1 MTKRIREN
9 ADGTAAP
16 VRLYS
21 GPITFGEQGLAR
33 TGSVVLI
40 WEPEPRVEFKVEA
53 EKGFDDEILTDATGI
68 GLTLDNGRR
77 CQSHPDRWDFWEED
91 RVAVRGEIE
100 PVSFGATTV
109 RRLRADVVNLP
120 LVNRPRIT
128 ELIGNG
134 WRLRLKAL
142 GSGDSEE
149 KGFFITG
156 SLVVEREDGE
166 EFDPE
171 RGVAI
176 LEAFDYFG
184 TLAQGAWATHALPI
198 GIGEAGGIEWER
210 WVVGRVDRHET
221 GDGWATHY
229 SESTEVLADLWPG
242 FLSKWEDPAWQP
254 TIRTLVT
261 LLAEATGHTDGEAAL
276 LMIDVVLEL
285 LSWAVV
291 VSDGKMVSAE
301 GHDRLQAP
309 DRLRLLLAV
318 AHIDRRVP
326 DGLHELTAAALQ
338 LRWVDGPHAIA
349 QIRDAVVHPRK
360 RQSLSEVPQEAI
372 LEAQLLARDYAHGAI
387 AHLFGA
393 TGWKAWADRWM
404 ASGKR

>member
-1 MTKRIREN
+1 MTRRIREN

-21 GPITFGEQGLAR
+21 GPINFGEQGLIR
-33 TGSVVLI
+33 TGGVVLI

-53 EKGFDDEILTDATGI
+53 EEGFDNEVLTGDWEATGI

-77 CQSHPDRWDFWEED
+77 CQSHPDRWDYWED
-91 RVAVRGEIE
+91 RVTVRGEIE
-100 PVSFGATTV
+100 PVSFGAATV
-109 RRLRADVVNLP
+109 RRLRAHLVNLP
-120 LVNRPRIT
+120 LVNRPRTT
-128 ELIGNG
+128 EMIGNG
-134 WRLRLKAL
+134 WRLRLKGL
-142 GSGDSEE
+142 GSGDWEE

-176 LEAFDYFG
+176 LEAFDHFG

-198 GIGEAGGIEWER
+198 GTGAAGRIVWER
-210 WVVGRVDRHET
+210 WVVGRVDRYET
-221 GDGWATHY
+221 GDGWATRH
-229 SESTEVLADLWPG
+229 SESAEVLAELWPG
-242 FLSKWEDPAWQP
+242 FLSKWEEPEWQP
-254 TIRTLVT
+254 TIRTLAT
-261 LLAEATGHTDGEAAL
+261 LLAEATAHTDGEAAL

-291 VSDGKMVSAE
+291 VSDGDMVSAV
-301 GHDRLQAP
+301 GHDRLQGP

-318 AHIDRRVP
+318 VHMDRRVP
-326 DGLHELTAAALQ
+326 DGLHELATAARRQ
-338 LRWVDGPHAIA
+338 RWVDGPHAIA

-360 RQSLSEVPQEAI
+360 RQSLSDVSQEAI

-393 TGWKAWADRWM
+393 TGWKAWTERW
-404 ASGKR
+404 